1 MKTIEDQVEKQIKAL
16 EVRIEKNLL
25 DTDQKSIASL
35 LSKKNLTEE
44 AIYELNKINI
54 DNSNHKTGDKN
65 KD

>member
-35 LSKKNLTEE
+35 LSKKNVTEE
-44 AIYELNKINI
+44 AI
-54 DNSNHKTGDKN
+54 
-65 KD
+65 